1 MGAGGWQ
8 VFKSCSNKTSLNG
21 EFHLMIRFGSTPSRK
36 SSSTPE
42 MLFSVSVIPWILPGP
57 FKKAQDL
64 LSHMYMCLYMYVYV
78 CVRVCVYMCICICV
92 HVSVHIVYVCMC
104 ICIYVYCAY
113 VCICVCCVCAYV
125 YMCVCV
131 YVCVCVCVWLCLSSK
146 LPCDSPQATVSQVK
160 SFRAVTHE
168 DGVIELTKCGEGKT
182 QGPLRA
188 CNRETG
194 LSLRGE
200 GTF

>member
-1 MGAGGWQ
+1 
-8 VFKSCSNKTSLNG
+8 
-21 EFHLMIRFGSTPSRK
+21 
-36 SSSTPE
+36 
-42 MLFSVSVIPWILPGP
+42 
-57 FKKAQDL
+57 
-64 LSHMYMCLYMYVYV
+64 MYMCVYV
-78 CVRVCVYMCICICV
+78 
-92 HVSVHIVYVCMC
+92 
-104 ICIYVYCAY
+104 Y
-113 VCICVCCVCAYV
+113 VCICVYV
-125 YMCVCV
+125 YVYMFLCILYMCVCV
-131 YVCVCVCVWLCLSSK
+131 YVYMCIVLMCVYVCVVCVHMYTCVYVYMCVCVCVCVWLCLSSK